1 MNIAIVTP
9 YSWAHPGGVNNHV
22 QGLAAQ
28 MTLRGHRVTVIAPD
42 RGGEMPGVHYESA
55 GRSVPIPANG
65 SIARVAVI
73 PGAGRRVGTT
83 LRKGEF
89 DVVHVHE
96 PFVPLAAT
104 AAVRAAPCRV
114 VATFHSAGGGR
125 PVQYN
130 IARVC
135 YRGVDR
141 RIDCRIAVSPSAMSL
156 VSRYFPGRYEI
167 VPNGVDLG
175 RFTPGLE
182 RPREFS
188 PGGPVVLFV
197 GRNEPRKGLD
207 ILLEAFGKVSR
218 DVPGCRLMLV
228 GSGLDSPELLR
239 GVDEDVRGRITATGF
254 VSNSDLPAFYAAA
267 DLFCAPALGGES
279 FGVILLEAMAAGTPV
294 VASDIP
300 GYSDVV
306 SSAGGGILFETGNAG
321 KLAQRLIELIAD
333 ERLRGELADAGLA
346 GVKEFSWEVLATRL
360 EQLYFP

>member
-1 MNIAIVTP
+1 MNVAIVSP

-28 MTLRGHRVTVIAPD
+28 MVRRGHRVTVIAPD
-42 RGGEMPGVHYESA
+42 RGSDTPGVLYESA

-65 SIARVAVI
+65 SIARVAVL

-114 VATFHSAGGGR
+114 VATFHSAGEGR
-125 PVQYN
+125 PVMYN
-130 IARVC
+130 IARAC

-141 RIDCRIAVSPSAMSL
+141 RIDCRIAVSPSARSL
-156 VSRYFPGRYEI
+156 VSHYFPGRYEI
-167 VPNGVDLG
+167 VPNGVDLE

-182 RPREFS
+182 RPREFP

-207 ILLEAFGKVSR
+207 ILLEAFGRVLR

-239 GVDEDVRGRITATGF
+239 GVDEDVRVRITATGF

-279 FGVILLEAMAAGTPV
+279 FGVILLEAMASGTPV
-294 VASDIP
+294 LASDIP

-321 KLAQRLIELIAD
+321 KLAQSLTELIAD
-333 ERLRGELADAGLA
+333 KRLRGELADAGLA
-346 GVKEFSWEVLATRL
+346 GVKKFSWELLATRL
-360 EQLYFP
+360 EQLYSP